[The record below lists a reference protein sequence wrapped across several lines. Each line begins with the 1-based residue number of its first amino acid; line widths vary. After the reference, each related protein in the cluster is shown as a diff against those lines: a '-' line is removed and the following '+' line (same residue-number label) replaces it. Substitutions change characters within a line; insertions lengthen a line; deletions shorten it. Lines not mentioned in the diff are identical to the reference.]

1 MRGATK
7 LCQAAAAMTI
17 SPDARFVFSR
27 PDHAIAF
34 GFGAGLS
41 PFAPGTV
48 GTLLG
53 YPLFFGLHLLTFWGF
68 WAAVAA
74 LFVVGVWCCD
84 RTGRALGVHDHGG
97 MVWDEVVAFVAILY
111 FTPVSP
117 GWLIAAFF
125 IFRVFDVWKP
135 FPIRYFDHALRHGF
149 GVMFDDALA
158 AIYSILLILAL
169 RHAFA

>member
-1 MRGATK
+1 MI
-7 LCQAAAAMTI
+7 I

-27 PDHAIAF
+27 PERAIAF

-53 YPLFFGLHLLTFWGF
+53 YPLFFGLYMTPPLAF

-74 LFVVGVWCCD
+74 LFGVGVWCCH

-111 FTPVSP
+111 FTPLSL
-117 GWLIAAFF
+117 GWLLGAFF
-125 IFRVFDVWKP
+125 IFRLFDVWKP
-135 FPIRYFDHALRHGF
+135 FPIRYFDHTLRNGF

-158 AIYSILLILAL
+158 AVYSILVILGL
-169 RHAFA
+169 RYAIN

>member
-1 MRGATK
+1 
-7 LCQAAAAMTI
+7 MTI
-17 SPDARFVFSR
+17 SPDARFVLSR
-27 PDHAIAF
+27 PERAIAF

-53 YPLFFGLHLLTFWGF
+53 YPLFFGLQTMTPLAF

-74 LFVVGVWCCD
+74 LFGLGVWCCD
-84 RTGRALGVHDHGG
+84 HTGRALGVHDHGG

-111 FTPVSP
+111 FTPLSL
-117 GWLIAAFF
+117 GWLLGAFF
-125 IFRVFDVWKP
+125 IFRLFDVWKP
-135 FPIRYFDHALRHGF
+135 FPIRYFDHTLRNGF

-158 AIYSILLILAL
+158 AVYSILVILAL
-169 RHAFA
+169 GYVIN